1 MALEKTILSPDLI
14 AERLQCYYGLA
25 VQAVQKLPM
34 GSANCY
40 LISAGGQ
47 NYFLKEFQNGFSGQ
61 DLNREARLAEYLL
74 QHGIRTA
81 RIFPTVSGTVFF
93 EQNGH
98 IVCLEEYIEGL
109 TFSYDNF
116 PAKYLLETA
125 AILGKLHQVMKN
137 YSGLPLSMDEKWLSD
152 FSVETGMEKYQQLS
166 SMLETR
172 KADPFYQQIQEDF
185 LYKQKLLSRG
195 KELAAWY
202 QGITYVPSHGDYQGC
217 QLICDEQHIQAVIDF
232 SSAAVLPAIWEVMRS
247 YIQSSASR
255 ETGRINIEELC
266 QYVREY
272 LKYYPL
278 TKTDLESAPYVY
290 LFQLMRSGYGYR
302 QYLSGQSEDGERLL
316 KFAFWRTKMC
326 REVEQKAPEIS
337 ARLSQLI

>member
-14 AERLQCYYGLA
+14 AERLHCYYGLT

-47 NYFLKEFQNGFSGQ
+47 NYFLKEFQNGFFGQ
-61 DLNREARLAEYLL
+61 DLIREARLAEYLL
-74 QHGIRTA
+74 QNGIRTA
-81 RIFPTVSGTVFF
+81 RIFSTVSGTVFF

-109 TFSYDNF
+109 TFSYNNF

-125 AILGKLHQVMKN
+125 AMLGKLHQVMKN
-137 YSGLPLSMDEKWLSD
+137 YSGLPLSMDKKWLSD
-152 FSVETGMEKYQQLS
+152 FSVESGMEKYQQLF

-172 KADPFYQQIQEDF
+172 KGDPFYQQIQEDF

-266 QYVREY
+266 HYVREY

-302 QYLSGQSEDGERLL
+302 QYLSGQSEEGERLL
-316 KFAFWRTKMC
+316 KFAFWRTEIC